1 MNLLLAFYIVGA
13 VLNFALMLMLREAF
27 TENGKSKK
35 IWLVATLVLTM
46 LSLSVWIVGA
56 VVIGCD
62 IAIRIAKGEK
72 INYDSDRGEGGYSSS
87 GR

>member
-13 VLNFALMLMLREAF
+13 VLNFVLMVMLREAF
-27 TENGKSKK
+27 VENGKSRR
-35 IWLVATLVLTM
+35 IWFVATLVLTI
-46 LSLSVWIVGA
+46 LSLGVWIFGA

-72 INYDSDRGEGGYSSS
+72 INYDSDK
-87 GR
+87 